1 MQMEGFSFSTF
12 SAVSEIFVTIGVL
25 TIVYQ
30 NYQQRPFNGRL
41 ALGLVLFEF
50 FVNML
55 YMISRMDHHSTTE
68 NPIWFKLLAAVH
80 GSLSLLVFI
89 AFAVY
94 AALAYS
100 DSKRGVFFFKEH
112 PSQTKV
118 FVFLWMVSVL
128 SGEALYFLK

>member
-1 MQMEGFSFSTF
+1 MELISFSTF
-12 SAVSEIFVTIGVL
+12 SAIAEIFVTLGVL

-30 NYQQRPFNGRL
+30 NYKQRPFNGRL
-41 ALGLVLFEF
+41 ALGLILFEF

-68 NPIWFKLLAAVH
+68 NPTWFKLLAAVH

-89 AFAVY
+89 SFAVY

-100 DSKRGVFFFKEH
+100 DSKRGIFFFKEH
-112 PSQTKV
+112 PTQTKL
-118 FVFLWMVSVL
+118 FVFFWMVSVI